1 MNTADYKAI
10 RFCLYVRKS
19 QSREDR
25 QIASL
30 ESQIREL
37 KEFAKKMNF
46 KIYDIYEDAAS
57 AHIPN
62 NRPAFAKML
71 KDLEK
76 GTVNAILTWK
86 SDRLSRN
93 MIDGGH
99 LIHQLQTETFKL
111 IQTPYSRYL
120 PTDNMLPLIIEMG
133 MANQYSLDLSKSVK
147 RGNKTK
153 IQNGGFCNMAPLGYK
168 NCKDTKSV
176 IKDPNRFDK
185 VRRLF
190 EFYLS
195 GKYSLSQLS
204 KLCGDVLDLKGMFSN
219 KPLSVSTIQK
229 LFTNPFYY
237 GKVYNGVHQ
246 QRGKHQQ
253 MISFLQFEKVQE
265 LLQKSGRRSATNCNF
280 AYTGML
286 RCGACSS
293 GITAEEKVKY
303 KCPKCN
309 KKQTAKHPR
318 KCKCGYQITKK
329 DIGKAKRYIYYHCSK
344 SKQKCTQK
352 YINSNKLNE
361 QFEAFITKLHKNLPC
376 ITYAKKWISYIE
388 EALNKE
394 HHELQLKNQ
403 QEQKELQSQ
412 LDRLLELRI
421 QGDIEQNLF
430 SSKKKT
436 LQEGLQKLE
445 ERPNEKIVI
454 IQKVKEE
461 LDFLEKLT
469 INFKNASP
477 KEKKHLILKLTS
489 NPFLMGEKLHA
500 EAKKPYLTLHYIR
513 KHKSLHIE
521 PPKNQPTKDLKG
533 DLKACYTMWLGLVED
548 FGTFL

>member
-1 MNTADYKAI
+1 
-10 RFCLYVRKS
+10 
-19 QSREDR
+19 
-25 QIASL
+25 
-30 ESQIREL
+30 
-37 KEFAKKMNF
+37 MNF
-46 KIYDIYEDAAS
+46 KIYSIYEDAAS

-62 NRPAFAKML
+62 NSPAFAQML
-71 KDLEK
+71 NDLKK
-76 GTVNAILTWK
+76 GTINGILTWK

-99 LIHQLQTETFKL
+99 LIHQLQTETFQL

-153 IQNGGFCNMAPLGYK
+153 IQNGGFCNMAPIGYK
-168 NCKDTKSV
+168 NCKETKTV
-176 IKDPNRFDK
+176 IKDSERFDK
-185 VRRLF
+185 VQQLF
-190 EFYLS
+190 YYYLS

-204 KLCGDVLDLKGMFSN
+204 KLCKETLQLKGVFSN
-219 KPLSVSTIQK
+219 KPLSVSSIQK
-229 LFTNPFYY
+229 VFTNPFYY
-237 GKVYNGVHQ
+237 GKVYNGIHE
-246 QRGKHQQ
+246 QRGNHPQ
-253 MISFLQFEKVQE
+253 MINFSQFEKIQK
-265 LLQKSGRRSATNCNF
+265 LLQQSGRRSATNCSF

-286 RCGACSS
+286 HCGECGA

-303 KCPKCN
+303 KCPICN

-318 KCKCGYQITKK
+318 KCSCGYQITKK
-329 DIGKAKRYIYYHCSK
+329 DIAKAKRYIYYHCSR

-352 YINSNKLNE
+352 YLNATKLDA
-361 QFEAFITKLHKNLPC
+361 QFEELIAKLHRNLPC
-376 ITYAKKWISYIE
+376 MKFAKQWVSFIE
-388 EALNKE
+388 EVQNKE
-394 HHELQLKNQ
+394 NEILKRKNQ
-403 QEQKELQSQ
+403 EKQKELQSQ

-421 QGDIEQNLF
+421 QGDIEQELF
-430 SSKKKT
+430 TLKKKN

-445 ERPNEKIVI
+445 EKPVEKTVS

-461 LDFLEKLT
+461 LDFLENLT

-477 KEKKHLILKLTS
+477 KEKKHLILKLAS
-489 NPFLMGEKLHA
+489 NPVLIDEKLQT
-500 EAKKPYLTLHYIR
+500 EAKKPYLTLQYIR

-521 PPKNQPTKDLKG
+521 PSKNHSTKDLKG
-533 DLKACYTMWLGLVED
+533 DLKTCYTMWLALVED